1 MTVIQDP
8 AQRIDVLRR
17 RIEDANYRYHVLD
30 EPQIP
35 DADYDRLLREL
46 DELEAKYPDLLTPDS
61 PTQRVGAPV
70 SSLLAVKHHSP
81 MLSLGNA
88 FTENEVVDFDR
99 RIRERLSQSDV
110 DSIQYSAEIKFD
122 GLAISLTYVDGILRR
137 AVTRGDGMFGED
149 VTHSVR
155 TAGGI
160 PPRLRGKVPDSGV
173 IEVRGEVY
181 MPRASFERYN
191 EQALLNNAKTLA
203 NPRNAAAGAV
213 RQLDPKESKKR
224 GLRFFA
230 YGGVDLERLTLT
242 GTQSDVLQLLRDFGF
257 PVAKETSV
265 VLGAAGCL
273 DFYKKIQDKR
283 DSLPYDIDGVVYKV
297 DRSDWREILGFVSRA
312 PRWAIAHKFPAQEQS
327 TTVEAIEIQIGRTGA
342 ATPVARLK
350 PVHVAGVIVT
360 NATLHNSDQIA
371 RLDVRVGDT
380 VIVRRAGDV
389 IPEVV
394 SVIKQ
399 FRPNDKLRISLP
411 FIRKLSFIDK
421 GKKRDRRSLNEKRK
435 FFELMLGDVAQAEG
449 LGIPQ
454 LVKALDSGARWAGFS
469 NNKSR
474 SLSFFRSRMMRAGLL
489 PFMSLDNFSQTQPFL
504 MPKSCPVC
512 GSEIVREEGEAVWRC
527 SGELTCPAQRKEAFR
542 HFVSRRAMDVDG
554 LGEKFIEVLVDSGV
568 VQGVADLYLLSVDQ
582 LLQLRLIS
590 TAESPH
596 AFLREAREH
605 LATGAYAQMENTVVS
620 IGVDLAGER
629 EVPQTWQADL
639 LRAGL
644 PAFDWNRKKIATKWA
659 ENLIEAI
666 EKSRDTTL
674 ERFLFALG
682 IEHVGESTAKALS
695 AWFGDLEL
703 IRHLPWP
710 LFKRVPDIGGEVA
723 RSLGHFLDQPGNQQA
738 IDDLLQRG
746 VRIGDAHPP
755 SPKLRDALSFAS
767 VLEDMDI
774 PKVTPVR
781 AQQLAAAVDSFDA
794 LRSAG
799 ADALLQAGVPAAVV
813 ASVQQWLD
821 RLENAAL
828 ASAAQQA
835 METVLSRLP
844 EADALPTGPL
854 DGQTVVI
861 TGTLAALTRDAA
873 KQRLEALGAKVAGSV
888 SKKTAFLV
896 AGEEAGSKLDKAQSL
911 GVDIWDEVRLLAFL
925 GEHGQQ
931 P

>member
-1 MTVIQDP
+1 MTVSPDP
-8 AQRIDVLRR
+8 AQRIDALRH

-30 EPQIP
+30 EPQMA
-35 DADYDRLLREL
+35 DVDYDRLMR
-46 DELEAKYPDLLTPDS
+46 ELEALEAAHPELASADS
-61 PTQRVGAPV
+61 PTQRVGH
-70 SSLLAVKHHSP
+70 LAASRFAEVRHALP

-88 FTENEVVDFDR
+88 FSDEEVTEFVR
-99 RIRERLSQSDV
+99 RISERLEVKQPLF
-110 DSIQYSAEIKFD
+110 SAEPKLD
-122 GLAISLTYVDGILRR
+122 GLAISLRYENGEFVQG
-137 AVTRGDGMFGED
+137 ATRGDGATGED
-149 VTHSVR
+149 VSANLR
-155 TAGGI
+155 TVKAI
-160 PPRLRGKVPDSGV
+160 PLRLRGEGWPQVL
-173 IEVRGEVY
+173 EVRGEVY
-181 MPRASFERYN
+181 MPRAAFETYN
-191 EQALLNNAKTLA
+191 AQMRLQGGKVLA
-203 NPRNAAAGAV
+203 NPRNGAAGSL
-213 RQLDPKESKKR
+213 RQLDARITAQRPLS
-224 GLRFFA
+224 FFA
-230 YGGVDLERLTLT
+230 YGVGEVSEGALPQTHSAILA
-242 GTQSDVLQLLRDFGF
+242 QLRAWGF
-257 PVAKETSV
+257 PVSALVEV
-265 VLGAAGCL
+265 VQGSDGLLAYYQRIGEA
-273 DFYKKIQDKR
+273 R
-283 DSLPYDIDGVVYKV
+283 DGLPFDIDGVVYKL
-297 DRSDWREILGFVSRA
+297 DDLAGQREMGFVSRA

-360 NATLHNSDQIA
+360 NATLHNADQIA

-389 IPEVV
+389 IPEVAGV
-394 SVIKQ
+394 VAEQ
-399 FRPNDKLRISLP
+399 RPP
-411 FIRKLSFIDK
+411 
-421 GKKRDRRSLNEKRK
+421 G
-435 FFELMLGDVAQAEG
+435 
-449 LGIPQ
+449 
-454 LVKALDSGARWAGFS
+454 
-469 NNKSR
+469 
-474 SLSFFRSRMMRAGLL
+474 
-489 PFMSLDNFSQTQPFL
+489 TQPWQ
-504 MPKSCPVC
+504 MPTHCPVC

-568 VQGVADLYLLSVDQ
+568 VQGVADLYLLNVDQ
-582 LLQLRLIS
+582 LLQLRMIS

-605 LATGAYAQMENTVVS
+605 LASGAYGQLENTVVG

-629 EVPQTWQADL
+629 EAPHTWQADL

-666 EKSRDTTL
+666 EQSRDTTL

-723 RSLGHFLDQPGNQQA
+723 RSLGHFFDQPGNQQA

-755 SPKLRDALSFAS
+755 SPKLREALSFAS
-767 VLEDMDI
+767 VLQDMDI

-781 AQQLAAAVDSFDA
+781 AQQLAAAVASFDA

-799 ADALLQAGVPAAVV
+799 SDALLQAGVPAPVV
-813 ASVQQWLD
+813 ASLLQWLE
-821 RLENAAL
+821 RPENAAL

-844 EADALPTGPL
+844 DADALQTGPL

-911 GVDIWDEVRLLAFL
+911 GVEIWDEARLLAFL